1 MIICLLFSRSLSYL
15 TSFLYSPLLISTLVM
30 ILLLGMFIPVSGPS
44 LLSSMP
50 SHFSAFLNTT
60 HLRISFLGFTFVIK
74 LPLTT
79 LTSGNLFLSKLFFF
93 FFPVFLGH
101 YGNSQARGWIGAAAD
116 GLCHSHSN
124 AGLKPCIGRIP
135 QFTAMLDP
143 WPTERGQG
151 LNPHPHVYCEVH
163 YHWGTTGTPPNS

>member
-93 FFPVFLGH
+93 FFFSCFLASV
-101 YGNSQARGWIGAAAD
+101 NFAVQ
-116 GLCHSHSN
+116 L
-124 AGLKPCIGRIP
+124 
-135 QFTAMLDP
+135 
-143 WPTERGQG
+143 
-151 LNPHPHVYCEVH
+151 
-163 YHWGTTGTPPNS
+163 GTHCLTTFWCSPNIKIT